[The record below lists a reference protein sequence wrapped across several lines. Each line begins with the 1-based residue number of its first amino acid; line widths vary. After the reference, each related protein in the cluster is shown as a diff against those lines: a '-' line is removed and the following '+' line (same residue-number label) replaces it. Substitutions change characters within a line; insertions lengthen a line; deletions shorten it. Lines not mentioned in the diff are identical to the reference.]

1 MKLYILIIL
10 NTIIVSLAFAQEK
23 KFIRQG
29 NSAYA
34 DSVFDES
41 ELKYRKALEK
51 NSNSYDAGFNLGD
64 ALYKQKKYDE
74 AIKQFEN
81 LTHAETS
88 KENIA
93 KAYHNLGNALL
104 QAKDEKGQPRLEEAV
119 EAYKNS
125 LRNNPTDN
133 ETRFNLAQAQ
143 RMLQQ
148 QQQQQ
153 KQNQDQNK
161 DQNKDKKDEQNKDKN
176 KDNKDK
182 DNKDKQDKKDQEK
195 KDKDK
200 KDEQKDKQDQQNKE
214 QQKKEEQKKQQ
225 QIPKEKAEQMLKA
238 LENDEKDLQKK
249 MKMQK
254 VKGKK
259 VKVEKDW

>member
-64 ALYKQKKYDE
+64 ALYRQKKYDE

-81 LTHAETS
+81 LSHSETS

-93 KAYHNLGNALL
+93 KAYHNLGNSLL
-104 QAKDEKGQPRLEEAV
+104 QAKDDKGQPRLEDAV
-119 EAYKNS
+119 EAYKNA
-125 LRNNPTDN
+125 LRNNPKDN

-143 RMLQQ
+143 KML
-148 QQQQQ
+148 QQQ

-161 DQNKDKKDEQNKDKN
+161 DDNKDK
-176 KDNKDK
+176 K
-182 DNKDKQDKKDQEK
+182 DNKDKQDQKDKDKKDQDK

-200 KDEQKDKQDQQNKE
+200 KDEQKDKQDQQDKDKQKD
-214 QQKKEEQKKQQ
+214 QQKQEEQKKQQ